1 MRKLLI
7 INYMKAI
14 FGDEEDDKKFISED
28 EKRPTESRS
37 DIGIYNTQKSKCP
50 ECGSY
55 NTYETT
61 YVEGC
66 NTCGWS
72 FGYY

>member
-1 MRKLLI
+1 MNN
-7 INYMKAI
+7 NY
-14 FGDEEDDKKFISED
+14 EEDED
-28 EKRPTESRS
+28 NSFVKENERQPTQSHS
-37 DIGIYNTQKSKCP
+37 DIGIYNTQTSKCP

-66 NTCGWS
+66 KTCGWS
-72 FGYY
+72 FGY